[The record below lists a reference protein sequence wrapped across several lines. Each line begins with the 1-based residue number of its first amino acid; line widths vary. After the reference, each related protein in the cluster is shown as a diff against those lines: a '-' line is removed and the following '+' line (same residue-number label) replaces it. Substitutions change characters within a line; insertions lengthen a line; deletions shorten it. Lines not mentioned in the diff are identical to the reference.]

1 MGGVAGHASGTVHHR
16 AIHPMPDPDP
26 TTVRTAIAKVRDQ
39 GDLEAFGD
47 LVAWHQGELKGFLAY
62 LGVGAGDID
71 ELAQDTFVAAFT
83 ALETYDQDAPFAPWL
98 RGIARNRVLRKRT
111 RRERHQPLGEIAAL
125 EELLQRSAPENDPVE
140 PALLPHLAECLD
152 GLGATA
158 QQLVQLRYRQSLPIE
173 RIAAQVGKEL
183 VAVRVALSRLR
194 AALKRCIERRAA
206 GET

>member
-1 MGGVAGHASGTVHHR
+1 
-16 AIHPMPDPDP
+16 MPEADDQDIR
-26 TTVRTAIAKVRDQ
+26 RTIARVRDQ

-83 ALETYDQDAPFAPWL
+83 ALASYDQTAPFGPWL

-125 EELLQRSAPENDPVE
+125 EEMLQRSAPATDRGES
-140 PALLPHLAECLD
+140 AMLPHLQRCLD
-152 GLGATA
+152 GLGASA
-158 QQLVQLRYRQSLPIE
+158 QQLVQLRYRQALPIE
-173 RIAAQVGKEL
+173 RIAQQLDKEL

-206 GET
+206 GGT